1 MEEICKVSF
10 RGVVAKCAVCCVVCD
25 GISCDDFRSWR
36 RRECMR
42 EWRFRCQRDIPES
55 VGEISFSD
63 DDGFSVFE
71 NLDVVFREEGYA
83 VIVA

>member
-1 MEEICKVSF
+1 
-10 RGVVAKCAVCCVVCD
+10 
-25 GISCDDFRSWR
+25 
-36 RRECMR
+36 MR

-63 DDGFSVFE
+63 DDGFSIFE
-71 NLDVVFREEGYA
+71 NLDVVFCEEGYA